1 MNKKNKKLCKFKK
14 NNSGRSNGKISVRH
28 KGGNH
33 KRLYRQIDF
42 LRTKDDIFAK
52 IIRFDYDPYRNVKIA
67 LLNYNDGEKKYIL
80 KPNECKIN
88 SIIISSLNKINL
100 FSGNVTIIKNIY
112 IGTIISCIEKNP
124 NSGAIFSRSSGTE
137 SELIFKDN
145 KFAII
150 KLPSNKKIKLS
161 INCRAMVGKIFNEN
175 KKKFY
180 KAGQKRWRGIKPT
193 VRGVAMNPVDH
204 PLGGGEGKTSGGRHP
219 CSPFG
224 QKSKGLK
231 TKKK

>member
-1 MNKKNKKLCKFKK
+1 MNKKNKKLFKFKK
-14 NNSGRSNGKISVRH
+14 NNSGRSYGKISVRH
-28 KGGNH
+28 KGGCH
-33 KRLYRQIDF
+33 KKLYRKIDF
-42 LRTKDDIFAK
+42 LRVKDNINAK
-52 IIRFDYDPYRNVKIA
+52 IIKFEYDPYRNVRLA
-67 LLNYNDGEKKYIL
+67 LLSYDDGEKKYIIR
-80 KPNECKIN
+80 PNEVKIN
-88 SIIISSLNKINL
+88 SFILSSINFINL
-100 FSGNVTIIKNIY
+100 FSGNVTIIKNIN
-112 IGTIISCIEKNP
+112 IGTILSCIEKFP

-137 SELIFKDN
+137 SKLIFKDN
-145 KFAII
+145 YFAIVR
-150 KLPSNKKIKLS
+150 LPSNKKIKLS
-161 INCRAMVGKIFNEN
+161 LNCRATIGKIFNEN
-175 KKKFY
+175 RKKFY

>member
-28 KGGNH
+28 KGGCH
-33 KRLYRQIDF
+33 KKLYRKIDF
-42 LRTKDDIFAK
+42 LRIKDNINAK
-52 IIRFDYDPYRNVKIA
+52 IIRFDYDPYRNVKLA
-67 LLNYNDGEKKYIL
+67 LLSYEDGEKKYII
-80 KPNECKIN
+80 KPNEVKIN

-100 FSGNVTIIKNIY
+100 FFGNVTIIKNIH
-112 IGTIISCIEKNP
+112 IGTIISCIEKFP
-124 NSGAIFSRSSGTE
+124 NSGAIFSRSSGSE
-137 SELIFKDN
+137 SELVFKDN
-145 KFAII
+145 KIAII
-150 KLPSNKKIKLS
+150 KLSSNKKIKISL
-161 INCRAMVGKIFNEN
+161 NCRATIGKIFNEN
-175 KKKFY
+175 KKNFY